1 MLYEPFP
8 PRVSPRHWFCVA
20 HEVPTLEPSPPSRAL
35 SAGVPGSAPG
45 SISRE
50 GSWCCSSFSQHPAA
64 EGTTH
69 GACADPPSSQGALP
83 WQGHRPKVDVTTQED
98 RYARLV
104 SSLRSFVLL
113 ADRLRRTAPQA
124 AEMGQALVMGLHTV
138 KKSTEGGN
146 L

>member
-1 MLYEPFP
+1 MQVSLAVPQAAPAGRARGAAPASANTEQLQR
-8 PRVSPRHWFCVA
+8 PRTELVLIPQAARA
-20 HEVPTLEPSPPSRAL
+20 PS
-35 SAGVPGSAPG
+35 
-45 SISRE
+45 
-50 GSWCCSSFSQHPAA
+50 
-64 EGTTH
+64 
-69 GACADPPSSQGALP
+69 

-104 SSLRSFVLL
+104 SSLRTFVLL